1 MSRLDDFREDCFRA
15 HNEKRLLHGV
25 CALRHSLALDKT
37 AQDWAEALLSEDGI
51 KNSPLSSRGE
61 VGESISVRTSTG
73 THVDMQGHEVVNTWH
88 SDAENY
94 NYENGKGPAGNFTQ
108 LVWSSTREVGFGKA
122 CGPGKCV
129 VVAHYRPPGNV
140 LGRYLENVFRPKKS
154 VKDVKQP
161 IRNTFALN
169 NDTPKTV
176 ITETLTES
184 DGKQYSVRRE
194 ISDLTDDKG
203 KNKKLYLV
211 GQGKKVEYFSCCFN
225 NRTRRCINEV
235 YTDACK
241 EQKKAKS
248 SISPDGHLVDNSKKL
263 QESIHSVVQLHNQY
277 RSQHGSNPLVLD
289 QNLSNMAQQWADH
302 LLQQSHLSNS
312 GYVYRGMK
320 VGENLG
326 SRWSNGPMELNC
338 KDLIE
343 HWYQESGK
351 YKFNSEPD
359 SIQGIGN
366 FTQIVWTSSERIGV
380 GIAIQSYKSGEDLHK
395 DSKMILVCLY
405 HPPGNVI
412 SQFQNNVKKAIK

>member
-1 MSRLDDFREDCFRA
+1 MSRLDDFREDCFIA

-37 AQDWAEALLSEDGI
+37 AQDWAEALLLEDGI

-140 LGRYLENVFRPKKS
+140 LGRYLENVFRPKES
-154 VKDVKQP
+154 VKEGVKQP

-184 DGKQYSVRRE
+184 DGKQYNVRRE
-194 ISDLTDDKG
+194 ISELTDDKG
-203 KNKKLYLV
+203 K
-211 GQGKKVEYFSCCFN
+211 
-225 NRTRRCINEV
+225 TRRCVNEV

-241 EQKKAKS
+241 DQKKAES

-289 QNLSNMAQQWADH
+289 QDLSNMAQQWADH

-326 SRWSNGPMELNC
+326 SRWSNGPMEHNC

-343 HWYQESGK
+343 HWYQESEK

-366 FTQIVWTSSERIGV
+366 FTQIVWSSSERIGV
-380 GIAIQSYKSGEDLHK
+380 GIASQSYKSGKDLHK
-395 DSKMILVCLY
+395 DSKLILVCLY
-405 HPPGNVI
+405 HPPGNVT
-412 SQFQNNVKKAIK
+412 SQFQNNVKKAVK

>member
-37 AQDWAEALLSEDGI
+37 AQDWAEALLLEDGI

-140 LGRYLENVFRPKKS
+140 LGRYLENVFRPKES
-154 VKDVKQP
+154 VKEGVKQP

-184 DGKQYSVRRE
+184 DGKQYNVRKE
-194 ISDLTDDKG
+194 ISELTDDKG
-203 KNKKLYLV
+203 K
-211 GQGKKVEYFSCCFN
+211 
-225 NRTRRCINEV
+225 TRRCVNEV

-241 EQKKAKS
+241 DQKKAES

-263 QESIHSVVQLHNQY
+263 REFIHSVVQLHNQY

-289 QNLSNMAQQWADH
+289 QDLSNMAQQWADH

-326 SRWSNGPMELNC
+326 SRWSNGPMEHNC

-343 HWYQESGK
+343 HWYQESEK

-366 FTQIVWTSSERIGV
+366 FTQIVWSSSERIGV
-380 GIAIQSYKSGEDLHK
+380 GIASQSYKSGEDLHK
-395 DSKMILVCLY
+395 DSKLILVCLY
-405 HPPGNVI
+405 HPPGNVT
-412 SQFQNNVKKAIK
+412 SQFQNNVKKAAK

>member
-37 AQDWAEALLSEDGI
+37 AQDWAEALLLEDGI

-140 LGRYLENVFRPKKS
+140 LGRYLENVFRPKEL
-154 VKDVKQP
+154 VKEGVKQP

-184 DGKQYSVRRE
+184 DGKQYNVRRE
-194 ISDLTDDKG
+194 ISELTDDKG
-203 KNKKLYLV
+203 K
-211 GQGKKVEYFSCCFN
+211 
-225 NRTRRCINEV
+225 TRRCVNEV

-241 EQKKAKS
+241 DQKKAES

-263 QESIHSVVQLHNQY
+263 RESIHSVVQLHNQY

-289 QNLSNMAQQWADH
+289 QDLSNMAQQWADH

-326 SRWSNGPMELNC
+326 SRWSNGPMEHNC

-343 HWYQESGK
+343 HWYQESEK

-366 FTQIVWTSSERIGV
+366 FTQIVWSSSERIGV
-380 GIAIQSYKSGEDLHK
+380 GIASQSYKSGKDLHK
-395 DSKMILVCLY
+395 DSKLILVCLY
-405 HPPGNVI
+405 HPPGNVT
-412 SQFQNNVKKAIK
+412 SQFQNNVKKAVK

>member
-1 MSRLDDFREDCFRA
+1 MIPPDDFIKNCLEA
-15 HNEKRLLHGV
+15 HNAKRLLHGV
-25 CALRHSLALDKT
+25 CALRHSRALDKT
-37 AQDWAEALLSEDGI
+37 AQDWAEELLSEDGI
-51 KNSPLSSRGE
+51 KNSPHSSRGE

-73 THVDMQGHEVVNTWH
+73 TNVDMQGEEVVNQWY
-88 SDAENY
+88 SDVKNY

-140 LGRYLENVFRPKKS
+140 LGHYLSNVFRPNESLEKNTN
-154 VKDVKQP
+154 QP
-161 IRNTFALN
+161 TYDTFSLN

-184 DGKQYSVRRE
+184 DGKRYNVRRE
-194 ISDLTDDKG
+194 ISELTDDKG
-203 KNKKLYLV
+203 K
-211 GQGKKVEYFSCCFN
+211 
-225 NRTRRCINEV
+225 TRRCINEV

-241 EQKKAKS
+241 EERNAKS
-248 SISPDGHLVDNSKKL
+248 NLSPGDHSLDGNQL
-263 QESIHSVVQLHNQY
+263 QESIRSVVQLHNDY
-277 RSQHGSNPLVLD
+277 RSQHGSSPLVID
-289 QNLSNMAQQWADH
+289 QNLSDMAQQWADH

-312 GYVYRGMK
+312 GYVYRGIK

-326 SRWSNGPMELNC
+326 SRWSNGPMEVNC

-343 HWYQESGK
+343 RWYQESEK
-351 YKFNSEPD
+351 YKFDSEPD

-366 FTQIVWTSSERIGV
+366 FTQIVWSSSKSIGV
-380 GIAIQSYKSGEDLHK
+380 GIASQSYKTGGDLHK
-395 DSKMILVCLY
+395 DSKLILVCLY

-412 SQFQNNVKKAIK
+412 SQFKDNVKKSVK